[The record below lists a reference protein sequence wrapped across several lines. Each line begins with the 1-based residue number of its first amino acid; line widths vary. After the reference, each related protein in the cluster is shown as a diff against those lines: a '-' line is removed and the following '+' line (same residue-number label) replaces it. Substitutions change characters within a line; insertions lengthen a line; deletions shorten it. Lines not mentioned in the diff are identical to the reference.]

1 MSSAKA
7 AALALKDARKA
18 LDGKDADL
26 ALRHCRAGLRID
38 KSNVRLLLVAAQ
50 ACLQLSPPRYA
61 DAWTAL
67 HRASEVEPDNIQV
80 WGTMRNLLRGHLAEP
95 TSWVCPMSLSDVM
108 QRLLSLTVDDHATHR
123 RLRRELAEHLDDQA
137 AAYGADGKRLSLS
150 IWADFADEDDHAL
163 RRVAQL
169 HRELHRDDWEV
180 RLPILDKIRDLKDV
194 DPELMA
200 DRTRLYWSAVT
211 SGGLAPTSVLGQFP
225 DDSVDHVAIA
235 LMVHRLDATAVS
247 AGKPACKYARLRP
260 WDPTAWQALGAVM
273 ASCDVFD
280 SPSLSEAERYA
291 LLHPSISTVRSDTA
305 ALVIAVEASERFA
318 ALHVETRPTR
328 PTEARSRM
336 RQAVQLLGTAP
347 GPREWIDAV
356 KTDLKVTSA
365 ALKSSEALRVL
376 GPTSPRAQRLFVD
389 ALIEENRFDEV
400 VAAVGSSQDEWAR
413 SAREFALFKTGTL
426 TPTEALVNPGRC
438 AEFHVRLGVQL
449 GAQGLQT
456 LMTAA
461 RLDPGWSRPW
471 TQLGVYYQTFKRDD
485 ERARKCFRKA
495 LSLDATDTTAVCQ
508 PFVSG
513 QQPVQDTAWAYRAL
527 LGAHMRSSQWLD
539 AVGDLQSLL
548 KVSGS
553 SYDLWSQLGFV
564 YRRMGKLDSAAKALQ
579 RAIDL
584 CPEDSARARY
594 SLAEIRLYMGM
605 PREAISLLST
615 GNPSSTAWGIML
627 ARALL
632 ERARELIDS
641 GAFAHGQDLLGR
653 ARSQLLDLKPSPL
666 FTKFKLL
673 GDIELLR
680 KHRAAARRAYS
691 RCAYL
696 RPGQSSAWFDMGASS
711 TSTIA
716 QHCFR
721 AAIRLDGASARA
733 WSALAMTLPES
744 QRVLRCHCLGRA
756 ISLSANSEMQSIAA
770 LIALQYGDVDK
781 AVTSIASAQCI
792 DPLCASL
799 WSAYALV
806 QRYTARVGLAE
817 SYLAV
822 SQTSREGLF
831 YLRKSNEDQPGS
843 LSVANSLACA
853 LSATGDP
860 ASALS
865 VLQTVFQPALPVQQ
879 STANVNM
886 AVASALSGHGSEW
899 SDLWHGR
906 QHYKI
911 RIIAGGCGQPSDEL
925 VESCVKIL
933 RERGESLTSIAP
945 TGTPS
950 LPAKLHR
957 AFASQSISD
966 AIRLAQQCVRDDPS
980 DGRVLV
986 QLAQWHISS
995 RPDRAA
1001 PWVAHLPKGIGH
1013 ALQAVALQYLGDV
1026 AGSLKAAQLSVRDDP
1041 LNQHGWRLLCMA
1053 ERQLADVASDG
1064 VARRL
1069 RRVATAKAI
1078 RAVVQQEPQEGVI
1091 ASRGNDPSIE
1101 ARASDFIQCCADYLA
1116 KRFKPALATCERLL
1130 EQWPDWHDVLVLY
1143 AIVLRRGRKWQRAKQ
1158 LLDQAALTTSSPF
1171 AVVLRQFNRGLVNG
1185 QLGQWED
1192 ALADFTS
1199 ACRAAPLQSP
1209 AWFQLGVAH
1218 KNLGDARSSTIAYQR
1233 AIHLNPSASTYW
1245 PEIGSAK
1252 S

>member
-495 LSLDATDTTAVCQ
+495 LSLDATDTTAGRALCETLSPPDAEIVSVCQ

-806 QRYTARVGLAE
+806 QRYTGASPSAVADSFLRSVEIMPTRSARVGLAE

-831 YLRKSNEDQPGS
+831 YLRKY
-843 LSVANSLACA
+843 VRYCCCVNSM
-853 LSATGDP
+853 
-860 ASALS
+860 
-865 VLQTVFQPALPVQQ
+865 F
-879 STANVNM
+879 
-886 AVASALSGHGSEW
+886 
-899 SDLWHGR
+899 
-906 QHYKI
+906 
-911 RIIAGGCGQPSDEL
+911 
-925 VESCVKIL
+925 
-933 RERGESLTSIAP
+933 
-945 TGTPS
+945 
-950 LPAKLHR
+950 
-957 AFASQSISD
+957 
-966 AIRLAQQCVRDDPS
+966 
-980 DGRVLV
+980 
-986 QLAQWHISS
+986 
-995 RPDRAA
+995 
-1001 PWVAHLPKGIGH
+1001 
-1013 ALQAVALQYLGDV
+1013 
-1026 AGSLKAAQLSVRDDP
+1026 
-1041 LNQHGWRLLCMA
+1041 
-1053 ERQLADVASDG
+1053 
-1064 VARRL
+1064 
-1069 RRVATAKAI
+1069 
-1078 RAVVQQEPQEGVI
+1078 
-1091 ASRGNDPSIE
+1091 
-1101 ARASDFIQCCADYLA
+1101 
-1116 KRFKPALATCERLL
+1116 
-1130 EQWPDWHDVLVLY
+1130 
-1143 AIVLRRGRKWQRAKQ
+1143 
-1158 LLDQAALTTSSPF
+1158 
-1171 AVVLRQFNRGLVNG
+1171 
-1185 QLGQWED
+1185 
-1192 ALADFTS
+1192 
-1199 ACRAAPLQSP
+1199 
-1209 AWFQLGVAH
+1209 
-1218 KNLGDARSSTIAYQR
+1218 
-1233 AIHLNPSASTYW
+1233 
-1245 PEIGSAK
+1245 
-1252 S
+1252 